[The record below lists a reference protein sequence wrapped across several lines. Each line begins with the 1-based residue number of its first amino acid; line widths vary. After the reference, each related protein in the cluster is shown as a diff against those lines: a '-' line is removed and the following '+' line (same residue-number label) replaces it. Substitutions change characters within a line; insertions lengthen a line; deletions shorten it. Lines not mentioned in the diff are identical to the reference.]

1 MKLDNM
7 YKRESEK
14 KLIKAVSTVIEEDGF
29 SKVGINHI
37 ARTAGCDKV
46 LIYRYFGGLEGLLTA
61 WAKENDY
68 YTSAYDR
75 FYEEIKTA
83 DQSLIRE
90 LTKKVIVSQLHF
102 LREHKVMQEM
112 ILWEISGRS
121 KFRLLQ
127 DIREKN
133 GNKLQLVFN
142 DMLQVK
148 TGDASLY
155 ITILITS
162 IEFVVLYTRQYRFFN
177 GVDFSEPEAW
187 ARFEKAITHYI
198 DMLFEALT

>member
-14 KLIKAVSTVIEEDGF
+14 KLIKAVSIVIEEDGF

-46 LIYRYFGGLEGLLTA
+46 LIYRYFGGLEGLLAA

-83 DQSLIRE
+83 DQSQIRE

-133 GNKLQLVFN
+133 GNKLQLVLN

-148 TGDASLY
+148 TEDASLY

>member
-1 MKLDNM
+1 
-7 YKRESEK
+7 
-14 KLIKAVSTVIEEDGF
+14 
-29 SKVGINHI
+29 
-37 ARTAGCDKV
+37 
-46 LIYRYFGGLEGLLTA
+46 
-61 WAKENDY
+61 
-68 YTSAYDR
+68 
-75 FYEEIKTA
+75 
-83 DQSLIRE
+83 
-90 LTKKVIVSQLHF
+90 
-102 LREHKVMQEM
+102 M

-133 GNKLQLVFN
+133 GNKLQLVLN

-148 TGDASLY
+148 TEDASLY